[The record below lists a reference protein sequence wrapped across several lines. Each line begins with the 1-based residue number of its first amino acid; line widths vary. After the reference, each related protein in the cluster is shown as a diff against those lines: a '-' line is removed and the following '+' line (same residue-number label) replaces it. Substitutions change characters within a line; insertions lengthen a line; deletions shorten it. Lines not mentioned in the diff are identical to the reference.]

1 MKSISALII
10 KILEFCSHK
19 LRSVSRKS
27 NRCHFDPDLS
37 GEKSFRITIERFL
50 SRRLL
55 RNDSFRVLQQTLKL
69 ASFLLCFML
78 SQTIQPCTT
87 AVVSGKATD
96 DGRPLLLKNRDADA
110 LQNKL
115 VYFFDG
121 KYKFIGLVNSEDKD
135 NKEVW
140 CGFNAAGFGI
150 MNSAS
155 YNLKINDS
163 TKLSDLEGRIM
174 KMALESCASLE
185 DFEKILNN
193 LPKPL
198 GVEANFG
205 VIDANGGAAY
215 YETDNYKFIKYDVND
230 PSVAPNGYL
239 IRTNFSV
246 AGEENKGYGYIR
258 YATATELFENQTK
271 DGKLSFEFL
280 INDVPRCLVHS
291 FTNTDLIKSL
301 PATEK
306 KPSYIFFRDYIPRHS
321 SSAAIV
327 LQGVMKSES
336 PSLTTMWTI
345 LGFPLTSIII
355 PVWLLED
362 GTIPKVLQADETGN
376 APLCNIALQLKDK
389 VFSSQNDASENYLNL
404 AALMNKENSGVRQKL
419 IPIEEQVL
427 TKAKNILTDFR
438 KNGIKY
444 SEVKEFY
451 NWIDNDV
458 YNEIKSKFK
467 LN

>member
-1 MKSISALII
+1 MKNILVIS
-10 KILEFCSHK
+10 
-19 LRSVSRKS
+19 V
-27 NRCHFDPDLS
+27 
-37 GEKSFRITIERFL
+37 
-50 SRRLL
+50 LL
-55 RNDSFRVLQQTLKL
+55 
-69 ASFLLCFML
+69 FLLPVF
-78 SQTIQPCTT
+78 IKPCTT

-96 DGRPLLLKNRDADA
+96 DGRPLLLKNRDADV

-121 KYKFIGLVNSEDKD
+121 KYNFIGLVNSTDKT
-135 NKEVW
+135 NSEVW

-155 YNLKINDS
+155 YNLKINDT
-163 TKLSDLEGRIM
+163 TKLSDIEGRIM
-174 KMALESCASLE
+174 KMALEQCKSLE
-185 DFEKILNN
+185 DFERMLDK

-215 YETDNYKFIKYDVND
+215 YEVDNFKFIKYDVND
-230 PSVAPNGYL
+230 PAVAPNGYL

-246 AGEENKGYGYIR
+246 AGEDNKGFGYIR
-258 YATATELFENQTK
+258 YATASGLFENQTK
-271 DGKLSFEFL
+271 NGKLSFEFL

-291 FTNTDLIKSL
+291 YTDTDLSKSL
-301 PATEK
+301 PASGSE
-306 KPSYIFFRDYIPRHS
+306 PDFVFFRDYIPRYY

-327 LQGVMKSES
+327 VQGVKEKES

-345 LGFPLTSIII
+345 LGFPLTSVIV

-362 GTIPKVLQADETGN
+362 GTMPKVLQADETGN
-376 APLCNIALQLKDK
+376 APLCNVALKLKDK

-404 AALMNKENSGVRQKL
+404 SALMNKENSGVRQKL
-419 IPIEEQVL
+419 IPIEDQVIA
-427 TKAKNILTDFR
+427 KAKSILTDFR

-444 SEVKEFY
+444 SEAKEFY

-458 YNEIKSKFK
+458 YNEIKSKFN

>member
-1 MKSISALII
+1 MKKLWLAFH
-10 KILEFCSHK
+10 ILFV
-19 LRSVSRKS
+19 LAFSV
-27 NRCHFDPDLS
+27 N
-37 GEKSFRITIERFL
+37 
-50 SRRLL
+50 
-55 RNDSFRVLQQTLKL
+55 
-69 ASFLLCFML
+69 
-78 SQTIQPCTT
+78 PCTT
-87 AVVSGKATD
+87 AVVSGTATD

-121 KYKFIGLVNSEDKD
+121 RFKFIGLVNSSDKE

-140 CGFNAAGFGI
+140 CGFNSAGFGI

-155 YNLKINDS
+155 YNLKLDADT
-163 TKLSDLEGRIM
+163 TKIADLEGRIM
-174 KMALESCASLE
+174 KLALETCATLE
-185 DFEKILNN
+185 DFEKMLSD

-215 YETDNYKFIKYDVND
+215 YETDNFHFIKYDVND

-239 IRTNFSV
+239 IRTNYSV
-246 AGEENKGYGYIR
+246 AGEDNKGYGYIR
-258 YATATELFENQTK
+258 YATASELFKNQTK
-271 DGKLSFEFL
+271 NGKLSFEFL
-280 INDVPRCLVHS
+280 INDVPRCLIHS
-291 FTNTDLIKSL
+291 FTKTDLTKTL
-301 PATEK
+301 PANASE
-306 KPSYIFFRDYIPRHS
+306 SNYIFFRDYIPRYS

-327 LQGVMKSES
+327 VQGIKEGES
-336 PSLTTMWTI
+336 ANLTTMWTI
-345 LGFPLTSIII
+345 LGFPLTSVII

-362 GTIPKVLQADETGN
+362 GMMPNVLKADESGN
-376 APLCNIALQLKDK
+376 APLCDVALQLKNK
-389 VFSSQNDASENYLNL
+389 VFSSQNDASENYMNIS
-404 AALMNKENSGVRQKL
+404 ALMNKKNSGVRQKL
-419 IPIEEQVL
+419 IPIEAEVIE
-427 TKAKNILTDFR
+427 KAKNVLTDFR

-444 SEVKEFY
+444 SKAKEFY

>member
-1 MKSISALII
+1 MKKLLSAFFIFLILTIS
-10 KILEFCSHK
+10 
-19 LRSVSRKS
+19 V
-27 NRCHFDPDLS
+27 N
-37 GEKSFRITIERFL
+37 
-50 SRRLL
+50 
-55 RNDSFRVLQQTLKL
+55 
-69 ASFLLCFML
+69 
-78 SQTIQPCTT
+78 PCTT

-121 KYKFIGLVNSEDKD
+121 KYRFIGLVNSEDKD
-135 NKEVW
+135 NKDVW

-155 YNLKINDS
+155 YNLKMNDT

-174 KMALESCASLE
+174 KLALETCATLE
-185 DFEKILNN
+185 DFEKLLND

-215 YETDNYKFIKYDVND
+215 YETDNFKFIKYDVND

-239 IRTNFSV
+239 IRTNYSV
-246 AGEENKGYGYIR
+246 AGEDNKGYGYIR
-258 YATATELFENQTK
+258 YATASRLFENQTK
-271 DGKLSFEFL
+271 NGKLSFEFL

-291 FTNTDLIKSL
+291 FTKTDLTKSL
-301 PATEK
+301 PSNESEANYT
-306 KPSYIFFRDYIPRHS
+306 FFRDYIPRRS

-327 LQGVMKSES
+327 VQGIKENES
-336 PSLTTMWTI
+336 ASLTTMWTI
-345 LGFPLTSIII
+345 LGFPLTSVII

-362 GTIPKVLQADETGN
+362 GTMPKVLQVDETGN
-376 APLCNIALQLKDK
+376 APICNVALQLKDK
-389 VFSSQNDASENYLNL
+389 VFSPQNDASENYLNL
-404 AALMNKENSGVRQKL
+404 SALMNKENSGVRQKL

-444 SEVKEFY
+444 SEAKEFY

-458 YNEIKSKFK
+458 YNDIKSKFK

>member
-1 MKSISALII
+1 MKMNYASV
-10 KILEFCSHK
+10 ILFLNK
-19 LRSVSRKS
+19 TIVTGSRK
-27 NRCHFDPDLS
+27 
-37 GEKSFRITIERFL
+37 
-50 SRRLL
+50 
-55 RNDSFRVLQQTLKL
+55 LQL
-69 ASFLLCFML
+69 ASVLLFFIL
-78 SQTIQPCTT
+78 AQTIQPCTT

-121 KYKFIGLVNSEDKD
+121 KYRFIGLVNSEDKD
-135 NKEVW
+135 NKDVW

-155 YNLKINDS
+155 YNLKMND
-163 TKLSDLEGRIM
+163 TTTISDLEGRIM
-174 KMALESCASLE
+174 KMALETCATLE
-185 DFEKILNN
+185 DFEKLLND

-215 YETDNYKFIKYDVND
+215 YETDNIKFIKYDVND

-246 AGEENKGYGYIR
+246 AGEDNKGYGYIR
-258 YATATELFENQTK
+258 YATASKLFENQTK
-271 DGKLSFEFL
+271 DGKVSFEFL

-291 FTNTDLIKSL
+291 FTNTDLKKSL
-301 PATEK
+301 PESDK
-306 KPSYIFFRDYIPRHS
+306 DNNYIFFRDYIPRHS
-321 SSAAIV
+321 TSAAIV
-327 LQGVMKSES
+327 VQGVKEKES
-336 PSLTTMWTI
+336 PLLTTMWTI
-345 LGFPLTSIII
+345 LGFPLTSVIV

-362 GTIPKVLQADETGN
+362 GTMPKVLQADESGN
-376 APLCNIALQLKDK
+376 APLCNVALQLKDK

-404 AALMNKENSGVRQKL
+404 SALMNKENSGVRQKL
-419 IPIEEQVL
+419 IPVEEQVME
-427 TKAKNILTDFR
+427 KAKSILTDFR
-438 KNGIKY
+438 KNGINY
-444 SEVKEFY
+444 SEAKEFY

-467 LN
+467 LK

>member
-1 MKSISALII
+1 MKIFAFTLII
-10 KILEFCSHK
+10 F
-19 LRSVSRKS
+19 
-27 NRCHFDPDLS
+27 
-37 GEKSFRITIERFL
+37 SFITI
-50 SRRLL
+50 S
-55 RNDSFRVLQQTLKL
+55 LK
-69 ASFLLCFML
+69 
-78 SQTIQPCTT
+78 PCTT

-121 KYKFIGLVNSEDKD
+121 KYKFIGLVNSEDKE

-140 CGFNAAGFGI
+140 CGFNSSGFGI

-155 YNLKINDS
+155 YNLKINDT
-163 TKLSDLEGRIM
+163 TKLSDLEGKIM
-174 KMALESCASLE
+174 KMALESCATLE
-185 DFEKILNN
+185 DFEKMLNN
-193 LPKPL
+193 LSKPL

-215 YETDNYKFIKYDVND
+215 YEVDNFKFVKYDAND
-230 PSVAPNGYL
+230 PVVAPNGYL
-239 IRTNFSV
+239 IRTNYSFT
-246 AGEENKGYGYIR
+246 GEENKGYGYIR
-258 YATATELFENQTK
+258 YETAKGLFENQMK
-271 DGKLSFEFL
+271 NGKISFEFL

-291 FTNTDLIKSL
+291 FTKTDLSKNL
-301 PATEK
+301 PEEK
-306 KPSYIFFRDYIPRHS
+306 DNNYVYFRDYIPRHS
-321 SSAAIV
+321 TSAAIV
-327 LQGVMKSES
+327 VQGIKENES
-336 PSLTTMWTI
+336 ASLITMWTI
-345 LGFPLTSIII
+345 LGFPLTSIVV

-427 TKAKNILTDFR
+427 AKAKSILTDFR

-444 SEVKEFY
+444 SEAKEFY
-451 NWIDNDV
+451 NWIDSDI

>member
-1 MKSISALII
+1 M
-10 KILEFCSHK
+10 KILLSAFFIF
-19 LRSVSRKS
+19 LILTISV
-27 NRCHFDPDLS
+27 N
-37 GEKSFRITIERFL
+37 
-50 SRRLL
+50 
-55 RNDSFRVLQQTLKL
+55 
-69 ASFLLCFML
+69 
-78 SQTIQPCTT
+78 PCTT

-121 KYKFIGLVNSEDKD
+121 KYRFIGLVNSEDKE
-135 NKEVW
+135 NKDVW
-140 CGFNAAGFGI
+140 CGFNSSGFGI

-155 YNLKINDS
+155 YNLKMNDT

-174 KMALESCASLE
+174 KMALERCTTLE
-185 DFEKILNN
+185 DFEKMLND

-246 AGEENKGYGYIR
+246 AGEDNKGYGYIR
-258 YATATELFENQTK
+258 YATASGLFENQTK
-271 DGKLSFEFL
+271 DGKISFEFL

-291 FTNTDLIKSL
+291 FTNTDLTKSL
-301 PATEK
+301 PAADK
-306 KPSYIFFRDYIPRHS
+306 APSYIFFRDYIPRHS
-321 SSAAIV
+321 TSAAIV
-327 LQGVMKSES
+327 VQGVKENES

-345 LGFPLTSIII
+345 LGFPLTSVVI

-362 GTIPKVLQADETGN
+362 GTMPTVLQADETGN
-376 APLCNIALQLKDK
+376 APLCNVALQLKDK
-389 VFSSQNDASENYLNL
+389 VFSPQNDASENYLNL
-404 AALMNKENSGVRQKL
+404 SALMNKENSGVRQKL
-419 IPIEEQVL
+419 IPIEEQIL
-427 TKAKNILTDFR
+427 IQSKNNLDRWR
-438 KNGIKY
+438 KSGINNI
-444 SEVKEFY
+444 EIKEFY
-451 NWIDNDV
+451 LWIDNYVIDDIRKRF
-458 YNEIKSKFK
+458 E
-467 LN
+467 

>member
-1 MKSISALII
+1 MINFMKIFFISLVGFLISVISIY
-10 KILEFCSHK
+10 
-19 LRSVSRKS
+19 
-27 NRCHFDPDLS
+27 
-37 GEKSFRITIERFL
+37 
-50 SRRLL
+50 
-55 RNDSFRVLQQTLKL
+55 
-69 ASFLLCFML
+69 
-78 SQTIQPCTT
+78 PCTT
-87 AVVSGKATD
+87 AIVSGKATD

-121 KYKFIGLVNSEDKD
+121 KYKFIGLVNSEDKE
-135 NKEVW
+135 NKDVW

-155 YNLKINDS
+155 YNLKMND
-163 TKLSDLEGRIM
+163 TTTIADLEGRIM
-174 KMALESCASLE
+174 KLALETCATLE
-185 DFEKILNN
+185 DFEKLLND

-215 YETDNYKFIKYDVND
+215 YETDNFKFIKYDVND

-239 IRTNFSV
+239 IRTNYSV
-246 AGEENKGYGYIR
+246 AGEDNKGYGYIR
-258 YATATELFENQTK
+258 YATASLLFENQTK
-271 DGKLSFEFL
+271 NGKLSFEFL

-291 FTNTDLIKSL
+291 FTKTDLTKSL
-301 PATEK
+301 PAIE
-306 KPSYIFFRDYIPRHS
+306 SEANYIFFRDYIPRHS

-327 LQGVMKSES
+327 VQGVKENES
-336 PSLTTMWTI
+336 ASLTTMWTI
-345 LGFPLTSIII
+345 LGFPLTSVII

-362 GTIPKVLQADETGN
+362 GMMPKVLHADKTGN
-376 APLCNIALQLKDK
+376 APLCNVALELKDK

-404 AALMNKENSGVRQKL
+404 SALMNKENSGVRQKL

-444 SEVKEFY
+444 SEAKEFY

-458 YNEIKSKFK
+458 YNDIKSKFK